1 MKVGSYSF
9 GDVTKRKIAIQLSE
23 ISKFIR
29 KIQSKHTESLATEEQ
44 NDDAKYQRSYQPQYE
59 FGTDCRIRLCL
70 FKS

>member
-1 MKVGSYSF
+1 MLPPGMKVGSYSF

-44 NDDAKYQRSYQPQYE
+44 NDDAVPKKLSAAV
-59 FGTDCRIRLCL
+59 
-70 FKS
+70 